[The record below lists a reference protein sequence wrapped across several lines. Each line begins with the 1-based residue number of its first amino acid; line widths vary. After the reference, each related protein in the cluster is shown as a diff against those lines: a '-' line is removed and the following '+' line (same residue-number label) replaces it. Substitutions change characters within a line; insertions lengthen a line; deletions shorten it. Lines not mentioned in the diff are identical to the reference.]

1 MTAPIGFVCTNYN
14 NSAFT
19 RRAVETL
26 CSAGGWD
33 AIRIVIVDNSS
44 RADDVAALRQLQHE
58 CPGIV
63 LLLNAT
69 NVGYFPGLNLG
80 INCMRAQFPDVSTM
94 VVGNNDLEFP
104 PTFLDELRAVRE
116 RLTDWAVLAPDLV
129 TPDGVHQNPH
139 VVRPISTMRR
149 FIWDVYYTNVA
160 LASLVRLA
168 ARLTRSFTVRAEN
181 AIGSEL
187 WRTPAQVEQGYGACY
202 LIGPRFFQSFTGFY
216 APTFL
221 MQEEYFLF
229 EQLQTIDQLTYYD
242 PRVVVRHRGHAT
254 MGLIPSRRHWE
265 LARDAHAIY
274 TAFRHLPAREQR
286 RRIADAVGLPA
297 AAAAAAATDS
307 TRSVN

>member
-1 MTAPIGFVCTNYN
+1 MTVPIGFVCTNYN

-26 CSAGGWD
+26 SSVGGWD
-33 AIRIVIVDNSS
+33 AVRVVIVDNCS
-44 RADDVAALRQLQHE
+44 REDDVAALRDLQQE
-58 CPGIV
+58 YPEIV
-63 LLLNAT
+63 LLLNDT

-80 INCMRAQFPDVSTM
+80 IRCMRARFPDVATM

-104 PTFLDELRAVRE
+104 PAFLDEVRAVYAQ
-116 RLTDWAVLAPDLV
+116 LTHWAVLAPDLM

-139 VVRPISTMRR
+139 VIRPISSLRR
-149 FIWDVYYTNVA
+149 FVWDVYYTNVA

-181 AIGSEL
+181 ALGSEL
-187 WRTPAQVEQGYGACY
+187 WRTPGPVEQGYGACY
-202 LIGPRFFQSFTGFY
+202 LLGPRFFQSFTGFY

-229 EQLQTIDQLTYYD
+229 EQLQSIAQLTYYD

-265 LARDAHAIY
+265 LARDAHVIY
-274 TAFRHLPAREQR
+274 NAFRRLPAGEQR
-286 RRIADAVGLPA
+286 RRIANAVGLPA
-297 AAAAAAATDS
+297 GAATTDS